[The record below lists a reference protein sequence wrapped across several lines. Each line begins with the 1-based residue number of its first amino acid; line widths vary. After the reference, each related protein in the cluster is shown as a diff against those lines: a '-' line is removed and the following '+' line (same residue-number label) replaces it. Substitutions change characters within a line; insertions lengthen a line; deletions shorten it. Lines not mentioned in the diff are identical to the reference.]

1 MAFRPLSINQYT
13 LGFLLLIALM
23 FSGAAWLGY
32 RSIENAGVS
41 LEQHRHQAGRQELEQ
56 ALSGFIDYLDRLPR
70 QLAEWDELF
79 QQIGQ
84 PLYYSYWRQHRLLAA
99 GKLPSLIEQAELYDA
114 SGRVLG
120 QFVNSPFPERIETTE
135 RQPIVQVQDGQAW
148 LYHYIPLRRSPDQ
161 SPQGWLGLRID
172 LIPALQQRFDFRDLD
187 KNSLQLQAGK
197 NSIITLDELPGLLG
211 YRLKPNPGASELLEI
226 VKRSVWQLAAVIGL
240 LSLLFYILMVQ
251 VLGRPLR
258 NISRYIDQLHSRDG
272 EPVEPPKSLLPIA
285 ELEKV
290 RSSLLAYDADLRK
303 AQQDLGRKNQALWK
317 LAHHDALTGMMN
329 RRAFDRDW
337 NEARQLLRRRRIEL
351 GLVLFDVNRFKAIN
365 DTYGH
370 QTGDEVLKAISH
382 CIQST
387 LRHGE
392 QLYRI
397 GGDEFAS
404 LLIGTRPGDMIKLTQ
419 RCLDAIEAYDF
430 EALGLKEAVRV
441 SCGIAY
447 CPADDRERLD
457 KLQWQADVAVYQ
469 AKKPGRRGPVL
480 FEDDMADG
488 SQSIFSSWINEAVY
502 QAVTSGEGVVLYYQS
517 IVNTRSLDIDYYESL
532 LRIRHESGFIPPSH
546 IFPVVHSRQLETA
559 LDRSVIRELAQDLR
573 DRKFQGINGVS
584 INLSAETLVH
594 SELVEWLAPLRPFLE
609 EYRITLEVT
618 ETSLI
623 SHLSVASKHLET
635 LREQGFKV
643 ALDDFGSGYSSLLYL
658 TRMPVDTIKF
668 DIALIQGMDDERIH
682 QLVCELARMLS
693 GLGYELVA
701 EGIETK
707 EIFDRVIAAGFTHA
721 QGFYLDTPK
730 RHHGNLPAS
739 S

>member
-1 MAFRPLSINQYT
+1 MAFRPLSINHYT

-23 FSGAAWLGY
+23 FTGTAWLGF
-32 RSIENAGVS
+32 RSIEEAGGS
-41 LEQHRHQAGRQELEQ
+41 LEQHRQHAAREELEQ
-56 ALSGFIDYLDRLPR
+56 AIDALIRYLDEFPD

-99 GKLPSLIEQAELYDA
+99 GKLPPLVKQAELYDA
-114 SGRVLG
+114 AGRVLG
-120 QFVNSPFPERIETTE
+120 RFVNSPFPDRIDPQQQAPAVQTE
-135 RQPIVQVQDGQAW
+135 NGHAW
-148 LYHYIPLRRSPDQ
+148 LYRYVPLRRSPD
-161 SPQGWLGLRID
+161 SPVQGWLGLQID
-172 LIPALQQRFDFRDLD
+172 LIPALRQRFDFRDLD
-187 KNSLQLQAGK
+187 AD
-197 NSIITLDELPGLLG
+197 SIRLLPHAPERIQPEFLPDLLT
-211 YRLKPNPGASELLEI
+211 YRLKPSPGTSELLEI
-226 VKRSVWQLAAVIGL
+226 VRRSVWQLAAVIGL

-258 NISRYIDQLHSRDG
+258 NISRYIDQLHNRD
-272 EPVEPPKSLLPIA
+272 EETVEQPKALLPIA

-290 RSSLLAYDADLRK
+290 RASLISYDADLRK
-303 AQQDLGRKNQALWK
+303 AQQDLGRKNRALWK
-317 LAHHDALTGMMN
+317 LAHHDALTGMLN

-337 NEARQLLRRRRIEL
+337 NDARQLLQRRRIEL

-382 CIQST
+382 CIQT
-387 LRHGE
+387 RLRHGE

-397 GGDEFAS
+397 GGDEFAAI
-404 LLIGTRPGDMIKLTQ
+404 LIGTRPKDLLKLTQ
-419 RCLDAIEAYDF
+419 RCLDAIEAHDF
-430 EALGLKEAVRV
+430 EAMGLKEPVRV

-447 CPADDRERLD
+447 CPANDRERLD

-469 AKKPGRRGPVL
+469 AKKPGQHGPVL
-480 FEDDMADG
+480 FKDDMADG

-502 QAVTSGEGVVLYYQS
+502 QAVTSGEGMVLYYQS
-517 IVNTRSLDIDYYESL
+517 IVNTQSLDIDYYESL

-559 LDRSVIRELAQDLR
+559 LDRSVIRKLARDLEN
-573 DRKFQGINGVS
+573 RKFQGINGVS
-584 INLSAETLVH
+584 INLSAESLVRP
-594 SELVEWLAPLRPFLE
+594 ELVDWLAPLRSFLN

-623 SHLSVASKHLET
+623 THLGIASRHLET

-668 DIALIQGMDDERIH
+668 DIALIQGMEDRRIH

-707 EIFDRVIAAGFTHA
+707 EVFDRVIAAGFTHA

-730 RHHGNLPAS
+730 RHHGSLPAS

>member
-1 MAFRPLSINQYT
+1 MALRPLSINHYT
-13 LGFLLLIALM
+13 LAFLLLITLM
-23 FSGAAWLGY
+23 FSGTAWLGF
-32 RSIENAGVS
+32 RSIENAGIS
-41 LEQHRHQAGRQELEQ
+41 LEEHRQQAGQEELRQ
-56 ALSGFIDYLDRLPR
+56 ALKGFIEYLDGLPR
-70 QLAEWDELF
+70 QLSDWDELF
-79 QQIGQ
+79 QQIDQ

-99 GKLPSLIEQAELYDA
+99 GKLPALVEQAELYDA
-114 SGRVLG
+114 SGNVLG
-120 QFVNSPFPERIETTE
+120 AFVNSPFPPRIDPSGH
-135 RQPIVQVQDGQAW
+135 QPEVRTGNGHAW
-148 LYHYIPLRRSPDQ
+148 LYHYIPLRRSPDH
-161 SPQGWLGLRID
+161 PPRGWLGLRID
-172 LIPALQQRFDFRDLD
+172 LIPALRQRFDFRDLD
-187 KNSLQLQAGK
+187 ESSLQLKTDGEIRIPLQ
-197 NSIITLDELPGLLG
+197 DLPEQLG
-211 YRLKPNPGASELLEI
+211 YRLKPNPGATELLEI
-226 VKRSVWQLAAVIGL
+226 VRRSVWQLAALIGL

-258 NISRYIDQLHSRDG
+258 NISRYIDQLHNRGDS
-272 EPVEPPKSLLPIA
+272 EVEQPSSLLPVA

-290 RSSLLAYDADLRK
+290 RASLIAYDADLRK
-303 AQQDLGRKNQALWK
+303 AQQDLGRKNRALWK
-317 LAHHDALTGMMN
+317 LAHHDALTGMLN

-337 NEARQLLRRRRIEL
+337 NDARQLLRRRRIEI

-382 CIQST
+382 SIQST
-387 LRHGE
+387 LRQGE

-404 LLIGTRPGDMIKLTQ
+404 ILIGTRPDDMLRLTR
-419 RCLDAIEAYDF
+419 RCLDAIENHDF
-430 EALGLKEAVRV
+430 EALGLKETVRV

-447 CPADDRERLD
+447 CPANDHQRLD

-469 AKKPGRRGPVL
+469 AKKPGRHGPVM
-480 FEDDMADG
+480 FEDGMADG

-502 QAVTSGEGVVLYYQS
+502 QAVTTGEGVVLYYQS

-559 LDRSVIRELAQDLR
+559 LDRSVIRELAQDLI
-573 DRKFQGINGVS
+573 DHKFQGINGVS
-584 INLSAETLVH
+584 INLSAETLVQP
-594 SELVEWLAPLRPFLE
+594 ELIEWLAPLRPFLD

-623 SHLSVASKHLET
+623 THLGTASKHLET

-668 DIALIQGMDDERIH
+668 DIALIQGMEDERIH
-682 QLVCELARMLS
+682 QLVRELARMLA

-707 EIFDRVIAAGFTHA
+707 EVFDRVIAAGFTHA
-721 QGFYLDTPK
+721 QGYYLDTPK
-730 RHHGNLPAS
+730 RHHGNLPS

>member
-1 MAFRPLSINQYT
+1 MAFRPLSINHYT

-23 FSGAAWLGY
+23 FTGTAWLGF
-32 RSIENAGVS
+32 RSIEDAGKS
-41 LEQHRHQAGRQELEQ
+41 LEQHRYQAGHQELKESLE
-56 ALSGFIDYLDRLPR
+56 ALIADLNRLAG
-70 QLAEWDELF
+70 QLSEWDELF
-79 QQIGQ
+79 QQIDQ
-84 PLYYSYWRQHRLLAA
+84 PTYYSYWRQHRLLSA
-99 GKLPSLIEQAELYDA
+99 GKLPIMVDQAELYDA
-114 SGRVLG
+114 SGKVLG
-120 QFVNSPFPERIETTE
+120 EFTNSPFPVRIDPNTLHPELRIEG
-135 RQPIVQVQDGQAW
+135 PGIW
-148 LYHYIPLRRSPDQ
+148 LYHYLPLRRGPDQ
-161 SPQGWLGLRID
+161 PVRGWLGLRID
-172 LIPALQQRFDFRDLD
+172 LIPALQQRYDFRE
-187 KNSLQLQAGK
+187 
-197 NSIITLDELPGLLG
+197 LDETSFKLLPGSDGTLNTDQLPQRLD
-211 YRLKPNPGASELLEI
+211 YNLKPNPGASELLEI
-226 VKRSVWQLAAVIGL
+226 VRRSVWQLAAVIGL
-240 LSLLFYILMVQ
+240 LSLLFYILMAQ

-258 NISRYIDQLHSRDG
+258 NISQYIDRLHDRG
-272 EPVEPPKSLLPIA
+272 QGPAEPPRSLLPIA

-290 RSSLLAYDADLRK
+290 RASLIAYDADLRK
-303 AQQDLGRKNQALWK
+303 AQQDLGRKNRALWK
-317 LAHHDALTGMMN
+317 LAHHDALTGMLN

-337 NEARQLLRRRRIEL
+337 NDARQLLRRRRIEI

-382 CIQST
+382 SIQST
-387 LRHGE
+387 LRQGE

-404 LLIGTRPGDMIKLTQ
+404 ILIGTSAEDMQRITQ

-430 EALGLKEAVRV
+430 DALGLRETVRV

-447 CPADDRERLD
+447 CPANDHQRLD

-469 AKKPGRRGPVL
+469 AKKPGRHGPVL
-480 FEDDMADG
+480 FEDGMADG

-502 QAVTSGEGVVLYYQS
+502 QAVTHGEGIVLYYQS

-546 IFPVVHSRQLETA
+546 IFPIVQSRQLETA
-559 LDRSVIRELAQDLR
+559 LDRSVIHELARDLEN
-573 DRKFQGINGVS
+573 RKFQGINGVS
-584 INLSAETLVH
+584 INLAAESLVQP
-594 SELVEWLAPLRPFLE
+594 ELVEWLSPLRPFLSD
-609 EYRITLEVT
+609 YRITLEVT

-623 SHLSVASKHLET
+623 THLGAASKHLEA

-668 DIALIQGMDDERIH
+668 DIALIQGMEDERIH
-682 QLVCELARMLS
+682 QLVRELVRMLS

-707 EIFDRVIAAGFTHA
+707 ESFDRVIDAGFTHA

-730 RHHGNLPAS
+730 RHHGKLPS